1 MQEDNKQRSGIKKL
15 FSGLGGEK
23 GKNIIIIAGLLGIA
37 LIFLSSFIK
46 PVSQNQEKQEENI
59 TITAEEYAA
68 QMERNLTEVIS
79 SIQGAGPSKV
89 MVTLESGV
97 QTKYA
102 TEEKNN
108 SEASQEK
115 DSNGETTRSQQS
127 GDSEIT
133 YITVRDANGAERA
146 LEITEIQPTVK
157 GVVVVC
163 SGGEDP
169 VVQQRVIDAV
179 TTALNIS
186 SKRVCVTR

>member
-1 MQEDNKQRSGIKKL
+1 MEENKKQTSGMKKL

-46 PVSQNQEKQEENI
+46 PTTQDQKEQEEKI
-59 TITAEEYAA
+59 TITAEEYAH
-68 QMERNLTEVIS
+68 QLEQNLTEVIS

-89 MVTLESGV
+89 MVTLENGV
-97 QTKYA
+97 QTQYA

-108 SEASQEK
+108 SEVSQEK

>member
-1 MQEDNKQRSGIKKL
+1 MQENKQGSGMKKL
-15 FSGLGGEK
+15 FSGMGGDK
-23 GKNIIIIAGLLGIA
+23 VKNIIIVAGLVGIA
-37 LIFLSSFIK
+37 LIFFSSFIK
-46 PVSQNQEKQEENI
+46 PSSQNQQEQEESA
-59 TITAEEYAA
+59 TITAEEYAD
-68 QMERNLTEVIS
+68 QLEKNLTEVIS

-102 TEEKNN
+102 TEEKTN
-108 SEASQEK
+108 SEASQDK

>member
-1 MQEDNKQRSGIKKL
+1 MEENKKQTSGMKKL
-15 FSGLGGEK
+15 FSGLGGER

-46 PVSQNQEKQEENI
+46 PASQDQKEQEESI
-59 TITAEEYAA
+59 TITAEEYTH
-68 QMERNLTEVIS
+68 QLEQNLTEVIS

-89 MVTLESGV
+89 MVTLENGV
-97 QTKYA
+97 QTQYA

-133 YITVRDANGAERA
+133 YITVRDENGAERA

-157 GVVVVC
+157 GMVVVC